1 MHAGMVIAA
10 LSHFV
15 KKMNIYTIIV
25 EPCDSGRR
33 LDRFLMDFATLSN
46 LGLSRTAIQN
56 LMALNFVTVN
66 GRPVT
71 KTNHKVVPGQ
81 QITLEVG
88 DPKVAPAL
96 VAENIPLEVVYE
108 DDDLA
113 IVNKPGGLVVHPAP
127 GNALH
132 TLVQALMHRFKT
144 LSDVNPLRP
153 GIVHRLDKETSG
165 LMVIAKNNKAHHA
178 LAKQFADHTMKKKYV
193 ALVKGKVEYDENII
207 DLSIG
212 RHPTKRE
219 HMAVGT
225 GVNAR
230 FAKTH
235 YRTLKRTDKLSL
247 LELEPYT
254 GRTHQLRVH
263 LSYIGHPIMGD
274 SKYGKQVAFP
284 RMALHAKYLGFIHP
298 SSGEF
303 VEFETKIPK
312 VFTGALKGT

>member
-1 MHAGMVIAA
+1 
-10 LSHFV
+10 
-15 KKMNIYTIIV
+15 MNTYTIVV
-25 EPCDSGRR
+25 EEEDAGKR
-33 LDRFLMDFATLSN
+33 LDRYLMKFATASN

-66 GRPVT
+66 GRIVT

-81 QITLEVG
+81 QVTIEVG
-88 DPKVAPAL
+88 DPKVAPVL

-108 DDDLA
+108 DADLA
-113 IVNKPGGLVVHPAP
+113 IINKPGGLVVHPAP

-165 LMVIAKNNKAHHA
+165 LLVIAKNNIAHHA
-178 LAKQFADHTMKKKYV
+178 LAKQFADHSIKRKYV

-225 GVNAR
+225 GMNAR
-230 FAKTH
+230 FAKTR
-235 YRTLKRTDKLSL
+235 YRTLKRTDKVSL

-274 SKYGKQVAFP
+274 TKYGRQVAFP
-284 RMALHAKYLGFIHP
+284 RMALHAKYLGFVHP
-298 SSGEF
+298 SSGEY
-303 VEFETKIPK
+303 VEFETKTPK
-312 VFTGALKGT
+312 VFTDAVKEGARPR

>member
-1 MHAGMVIAA
+1 MVIAA
-10 LSHFV
+10 PVYPV
-15 KKMNIYTIIV
+15 KKMNTYTIIV
-25 EPCDSGRR
+25 GPEDAGRR
-33 LDRFLMDFATLSN
+33 LDRFLMNFATGSD

-56 LMALNFVTVN
+56 LMALNFVTVD
-66 GRPVT
+66 GRVVT
-71 KTNHKVVPGQ
+71 KTNHKVAPGQ
-81 QITLEVG
+81 QVTMEVG

-144 LSDVNPLRP
+144 LSDINPLRP

-165 LMVIAKNNKAHHA
+165 LLVIAKNNKAHHA
-178 LAKQFADHTMKKKYV
+178 LAKQFADHSIKRKYV
-193 ALVKGKVEYDENII
+193 ALVKGKFEYDENVI

-219 HMAVGT
+219 HMAVST

-235 YRTLKRTDKLSL
+235 YRTLKRTDKVSL
-247 LELEPYT
+247 VELEPYT

-274 SKYGKQVAFP
+274 TKYGKQVTFP

-303 VEFETKIPK
+303 VEFETKTPK
-312 VFTGALKGT
+312 LFTDAVK